1 MPIYPTVKEASENLF
16 RRPQPMDPLASL
28 KANAFRPGPQWGGDQ
43 HGMGGDLGDL
53 SEAQMIRDMEARD
66 LISARHRQANEGIA
80 FDEAQRGDPME
91 RQIEGLQKNAA
102 YESLLPSSSRS
113 HVRFGLAGGP
123 LIEREQERGINAIP
137 PLQGAPSGLTRG
149 QEAQLQVQREQ
160 ARAKQN
166 PADQGRADIAGE
178 LAQLESALGAAVEA
192 GTIDPVEAQKRI
204 QIARTRAKQYADLL
218 KSGYAP
224 FEADTDSDLNIL
236 NPAAPSLK
244 R

>member
-16 RRPQPMDPLASL
+16 RKPKPMDPLASL

-43 HGMGGDLGDL
+43 YGMGGQMDDL
-53 SEAQMIRDMEARD
+53 SEAQMVRDMEAHD
-66 LISARHRQANEGIA
+66 LINARHRQANESIA

-102 YESLLPSSSRS
+102 YESLLPSSSKS
-113 HVRFGLAGGP
+113 HVRFGHPGAMKDF
-123 LIEREQERGINAIP
+123 EQDRGISSLP
-137 PLQGAPSGLTRG
+137 PLSGAPSGLTRG

-166 PADQGRADIAGE
+166 PADQGRSDIANE

-224 FEADTDSDLNIL
+224 FPETESDTIPDLQ
-236 NPAAPSLK
+236 